1 MLYHHGNQDKPG
13 EQTMSMTYAAPT
25 EPMGELN
32 TTPLID
38 VLLVLLILFI
48 ITIPAATHSVEIELP
63 GDKTEARLD
72 PVINKVLITADNRV
86 LWNAAPVS
94 QGELAGLITLAG
106 RLPIEPALQLEA
118 DAAAPYDLAAK
129 TVRTIKLA
137 GAETFGMVGTERFAE
152 FGKAD

>member
-1 MLYHHGNQDKPG
+1 MLYHSSPEVQTG
-13 EQTMSMTYAAPT
+13 EQTMSMTAAIPS

-48 ITIPAATHSVEIELP
+48 ITIPAATHSVEFELP
-63 GDKTEARLD
+63 NGQSAARLD
-72 PVINKVLITADNRV
+72 PVINKVLITADSRV

-94 QGELAGLITLAG
+94 QAQLAGLITTAG
-106 RLPIEPALQLEA
+106 RLPVEPALQFEA
-118 DAAAPYDLAAK
+118 EAAAPYDLAAK

-137 GAETFGMVGTERFAE
+137 GAETFGMTGTERFAE
-152 FGKAD
+152 FGKPD